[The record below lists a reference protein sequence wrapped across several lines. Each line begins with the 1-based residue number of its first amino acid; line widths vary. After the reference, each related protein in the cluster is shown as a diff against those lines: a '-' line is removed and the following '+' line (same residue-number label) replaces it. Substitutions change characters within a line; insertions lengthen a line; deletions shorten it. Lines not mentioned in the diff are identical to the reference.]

1 MKTPSLETVALII
14 GFIFSTLVIGYGIRL
29 IYNRMTSK
37 DNKVTTKHNK
47 KKDNNAV
54 MGNANRARLLSNL
67 RGLKQNKLKNMKH

>member
-14 GFIFSTLVIGYGIRL
+14 GFIFSILVIGLVIRF
-29 IYNRMTSK
+29 IYNRVTSK

-54 MGNANRARLLSNL
+54 MGNANRTKLLSNL
-67 RGLKQNKLKNMKH
+67 RGLKKK

>member
-14 GFIFSTLVIGYGIRL
+14 GFIFSILVIGLVIRF
-29 IYNRMTSK
+29 IYNRVTSK

-54 MGNANRARLLSNL
+54 MGNADRTKLLSNL
-67 RGLKQNKLKNMKH
+67 RGLKKK